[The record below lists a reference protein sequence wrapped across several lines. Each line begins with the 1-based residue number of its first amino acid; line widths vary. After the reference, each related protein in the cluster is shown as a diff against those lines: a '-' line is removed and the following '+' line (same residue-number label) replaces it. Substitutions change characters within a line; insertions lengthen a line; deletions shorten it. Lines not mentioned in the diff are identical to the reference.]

1 MSYYKYY
8 YTLDECL
15 KPAAT
20 RPFNVITHTGTKQPN
35 FKDVVDAFYY
45 EVPDWA
51 KATSADYNY
60 LNKAFEM
67 IRSRF
72 KKEGI
77 YFYYLDEELD
87 TTQTADLVKLHNR
100 VIIRAENFIETMYA
114 TKDKYIAL
122 LKAQDELKS
131 VILSD
136 VENKTESWFNDTPQM
151 KGDYTDLD
159 YATNYTRNKASI
171 SLGPV
176 SAKLEEV
183 DKAMQDIYE
192 RWAKE
197 FDKFMIY
204 E

>member
-8 YTLDECL
+8 YTLDEAL
-15 KPAAT
+15 KPDYY
-20 RPFNVITHTGTKQPN
+20 RPFNTITHTGTKQPN
-35 FKDVVDAFYY
+35 FKDVVDTFYY
-45 EVPDWA
+45 EVPAWA
-51 KATSADYNY
+51 KADSADYDY

-67 IRSRF
+67 IRARF

-77 YFYYLDEELD
+77 YFSVLD
-87 TTQTADLVKLHNR
+87 TDYDLSTHEGCAKLHTA
-100 VIIRAENFIETMYA
+100 IQTRAENFIETMYA
-114 TKDKYIAL
+114 TKDKYIAI

-131 VILSD
+131 VILND
-136 VENKTESWFNDTPQM
+136 VENKNESWFNDTPQM

-159 YATNYTRNKASI
+159 YASNYTRNKSSI

-192 RWAKE
+192 RWSKE
-197 FDKFMIY
+197 FDKFMIF

>member
-8 YTLDECL
+8 YTLDETL
-15 KPAAT
+15 KPDYD
-20 RPFNVITHTGTKQPN
+20 RPFGVITHDGTKQPN
-35 FKDVVDAFYY
+35 FKDVVDTFYY
-45 EVPDWA
+45 EVPGWA
-51 KATSADYNY
+51 KSTSADYTY

-67 IRSRF
+67 IRARF
-72 KKEGI
+72 KKEDI
-77 YFYYLDEELD
+77 YFYVSD
-87 TTQTADLVKLHNR
+87 TDFDLTTHDGCAKLHQL
-100 VIIRAENFIETMYA
+100 VQTRAENFIETMYA
-114 TKDKYIAL
+114 TKDRYIAI

-131 VILSD
+131 VILND
-136 VENKTESWFNDTPQM
+136 VENKNESWFNDTPQM

-183 DKAMQDIYE
+183 DKAMDDIYE